1 MRTDLYYKKD
11 IKYQTAKEFV
21 ASIPTITK
29 YVKKN
34 IHTDFCS
41 LTTTGRL
48 TIFKRYGWDGPSGPT
63 FDTDSSMAGS
73 LVHDLLYHLIRLG
86 HLPRDAKDEADN
98 IMRAIMRQDGMWK
111 FRSKYF
117 LTGVDWFGDGSL
129 VAPKKVY
136 QIPAGTASKQVVSE

>member
-1 MRTDLYYKKD
+1 MRTDLYYKKN

-21 ASIPTITK
+21 VHLPTIIK

-41 LTTTGRL
+41 LTTTGCL

-63 FDTDSSMAGS
+63 IDTETSMAGS

-86 HLPRDAKDEADN
+86 HLPIESKDECDN
-98 IMRAIMRQDGMWK
+98 IMRAIMLQDGMWG
-111 FRSKYF
+111 FRAKYF
-117 LTGVDWFGDGSL
+117 LVGVSKYGKGSL
-129 VAPKKVY
+129 IKPKKVHH
-136 QIPAGTASKQVVSE
+136 IPAGTASKEQ